1 MAIAR
6 RNHPPRS
13 CTSGYAATDT
23 IAEHKRKGEGA
34 VTRSLLL
41 LVLLIAPAVSVHAQL
56 PDLGH
61 AVAISGNQLLV
72 GQPAGKD
79 ASGTVRILS
88 IASAGGT
95 AAREMELGTSR
106 SAPGDLFGY
115 ALAEDAGRLAAGAP
129 GDGGG
134 SGSIYLFEYPQD
146 TGTWVFEA
154 KLDAEDSAPRGG
166 VGRSLFL
173 QGSLLVA
180 GANDAALVYRR
191 QEEAWKLVQVLEP
204 ESEGEEFGYS
214 VTAGQSRIYVGAPAR
229 ENGAVYVFGLRD
241 EAYMREAVL
250 MRADPALSRLGS
262 ALVASDSGVL
272 FAGAPA
278 MVLDPRRQAG
288 PRLQGAIVLL
298 RPGPD
303 GAWSAVALSPTGGS
317 RMDMFGNSLAIS
329 GGTLVVGAPGARGF
343 RGSVYQYELTND
355 GALFQE
361 RRLLGEPDD
370 RFFGFS
376 VAMGGDAA
384 LVGSPGAYDGK
395 GAAVLISAGSA
406 AADPE
411 IKARIAPDTT
421 RSVLN
426 SECED
431 GLAGPFPCDGVDLLS
446 FVPLRS
452 LGNNPGMRLNDV
464 WGWTDPE
471 SGREYAL
478 VGRTDGTAFV
488 DISDPYRPRVVGELP
503 MTAGAEESTWRD
515 IKVYSNYAFIV
526 ADLAGEHGMQVF
538 DLAQLREAEES
549 PATFAATAIYSG
561 IHSAHNIVIN
571 EASGFA
577 FAVGANGGGATCG
590 GGLHMIDIRMPL
602 EPVFAGC
609 FADTDTGRRGTGAT
623 HDAQCVIYAG
633 PDLEHR
639 GKEICFG
646 ANETALSIADVT
658 DKERPASL
666 SSSAYPNVGCA
677 HQGWL
682 SEDRRHFFI
691 NDEHDE
697 MMGRIAGTRTLIWD
711 VSDLDDPALVRE
723 FVAENLASDHN
734 LYIRDDRMYQANYT
748 SGLRIFDVSDAR
760 NPVPFGFLDT
770 EPLGPDRPAMS
781 GAWSAY
787 PFFES
792 GTIVVTSMTGGL
804 FLLRERPTDS

>member
-1 MAIAR
+1 M
-6 RNHPPRS
+6 
-13 CTSGYAATDT
+13 
-23 IAEHKRKGEGA
+23 
-34 VTRSLLL
+34 TRILLL
-41 LVLLIAPAVSVHAQL
+41 LLLLMAPALSAHAQL

-61 AVAISGNQLLV
+61 AVAISGRQLLV

-79 ASGTVRILS
+79 APGTVRIFS
-88 IASAGGT
+88 IDAAGG
-95 AAREMELGTSR
+95 AVMRETELGSGR
-106 SAPGDLFGY
+106 SMPGDLFGF

-134 SGSIYLFEYPQD
+134 GGSIYLFEYAQD
-146 TGTWVFEA
+146 TGAWTLEA
-154 KLDAEDSAPRGG
+154 KLSADDSAPDGG

-191 QEEAWKLVQVLEP
+191 HEDAWRLVQVLKP
-204 ESEGEEFGYS
+204 EHEGEEFGFS
-214 VTAGQSRIYVGAPAR
+214 VTAGQGRIYVGAPAR
-229 ENGAVYVFGLRD
+229 ENGAVYVFGQRD
-241 EAYMREAVL
+241 EAYMRESVL
-250 MRADPALSRLGS
+250 MHADPALSRLGS
-262 ALVASDSGVL
+262 SLAASDSGVL

-278 MVLDPRRQAG
+278 MELDPRRQAG

-298 RPGPD
+298 RPGQD
-303 GAWSAVALSPTGGS
+303 SDWNAVALSPTSGT

-329 GGTLVVGAPGARGF
+329 SGTLVVGAPGTRRF
-343 RGSVYQYELTND
+343 RGSVYLYELTSD
-355 GALFQE
+355 GALLQE
-361 RRLLGEPDD
+361 RRLQGEPDD

-376 VAMGGDAA
+376 VAMAGDAA

-395 GAAVLISAGSA
+395 GAAALILAGSA
-406 AADPE
+406 AAAPE
-411 IKARIAPDTT
+411 TKARIAPDTT
-421 RSVLN
+421 RSVIN

-431 GLAGPFPCDGVDLLS
+431 GLAGPFPCEGVDLLS

-452 LGNNPGMRLNDV
+452 LGNNSGMRLNDV

-488 DISDPYRPRVVGELP
+488 DITDPYYPRVVGELP

-515 IKVYSNYAFIV
+515 IKVYNNHAFIV

-538 DLAQLREAEES
+538 DLAQLREAGES
-549 PATFAATAIYSG
+549 PVTFAATALYNG

-571 EASGFA
+571 QASGFA

-590 GGLHMIDIRMPL
+590 GGLHMIDIRMPV

-609 FADTDTGRRGTGAT
+609 FADTNTGRTGTGAT
-623 HDAQCVIYAG
+623 HDAQCVTYAG

-666 SSSAYPNVGCA
+666 SSAAYPNVGYA

-682 SEDRRHFFI
+682 SEDHQHFFM

-723 FVAENLASDHN
+723 FVTENPASDHN

-748 SGLRIFDVSDAR
+748 SGLRVFDVSDAR
-760 NPVPFGFLDT
+760 NPVLVGFLDT
-770 EPLGPDRPAMS
+770 EPLGPDRAAMS

-787 PFFES
+787 PYFES
-792 GTIVVTSMTGGL
+792 GTIAVTSTTGGL